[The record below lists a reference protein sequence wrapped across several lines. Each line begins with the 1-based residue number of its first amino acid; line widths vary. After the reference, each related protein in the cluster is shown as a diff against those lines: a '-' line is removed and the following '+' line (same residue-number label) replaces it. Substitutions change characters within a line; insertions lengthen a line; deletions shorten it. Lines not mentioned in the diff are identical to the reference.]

1 MPTQPHARTPARRHV
16 TALLAATAAAA
27 ATAVVAVLSSA
38 SAQAPA
44 SRVLSLHEL
53 DKGATFV
60 HVRNTRTKAGQSNLL
75 GDLIAFTNPITDAEG
90 TRLGRLHAQCI
101 TTVGSR
107 DFRKS
112 TLTCTAILHLRDGDL
127 TGQFVNDLGAETSTG
142 AITGGTG
149 AYAGARGVVVS
160 KQTDVGSDDT
170 ITLAG

>member
-1 MPTQPHARTPARRHV
+1 MLSQPHARTRRRV
-16 TALLAATAAAA
+16 AALLTATTAAA
-27 ATAVVAVLSSA
+27 ATAAVAVRSGA

-44 SRVLSLHEL
+44 SRILTLHEL
-53 DKGATFV
+53 DKGSTFV
-60 HVRNTRTKAGQSNLL
+60 HVRNTPPKSKQSNPL
-75 GDLIAFTNPITDAEG
+75 GDLIAFTNPVTDAAG
-90 TRLGRLHAQCI
+90 ARVGRLHAQCV

-107 DFRKS
+107 DFRTS

-127 TGQFVNDLGAETSTG
+127 TGQFVDDVGAESSTG

-160 KQTDVGSDDT
+160 KHTDVGSDDT

>member
-1 MPTQPHARTPARRHV
+1 MPSQPHARTRRHV
-16 TALLAATAAAA
+16 AALLTATTAAA
-27 ATAVVAVLSSA
+27 ATAAVAVLSSA

-44 SRVLSLHEL
+44 SRILTLHEL
-53 DKGATFV
+53 DKGSTFV
-60 HVRNTRTKAGQSNLL
+60 HVRNTPTKAQQSNRL
-75 GDLIAFTNPITDAEG
+75 GDLIAFTNPITDAAG
-90 TRLGRLHAQCI
+90 TRVGRLHAQCV
-101 TTVGSR
+101 TTVGAR

-127 TGQFVNDLGAETSTG
+127 TGQFVNDLGAQSSTG

>member
-1 MPTQPHARTPARRHV
+1 MPSHPHARTRRRAA
-16 TALLAATAAAA
+16 ALLAATAAAA
-27 ATAVVAVLSSA
+27 ATAIVAVLSSA

-44 SRVLSLHEL
+44 SRILTLHEL

-75 GDLIAFTNPITDAEG
+75 GDLIAFTNPVTDAAG
-90 TRLGRLHAQCI
+90 TRVGRLHAECI

-127 TGQFVNDLGAETSTG
+127 VGQFVDDVGAESSTG

-160 KQTDVGSDDT
+160 KHTDVGSDDT

>member
-1 MPTQPHARTPARRHV
+1 MPTQAHDRPPARRHV
-16 TALLAATAAAA
+16 TALLAATTAAA
-27 ATAVVAVLSSA
+27 ATVVLLLSSA
-38 SAQAPA
+38 SAQVPA
-44 SRVLSLHEL
+44 SRVLTLHEL
-53 DKGATFV
+53 DNGSTFV
-60 HVRNTRTKAGQSNLL
+60 HVRNTVPKSQQSNAL
-75 GDLIAFTNPITDAEG
+75 GDLIAFTNPITDAAG
-90 TRLGRLHAQCI
+90 TRIGRLHAECV

-127 TGQFVNDLGAETSTG
+127 TGQFVDDVGATSSTG

-160 KQTDVGSDDT
+160 RQTDVGSDDT

>member
-1 MPTQPHARTPARRHV
+1 MPTQPHGRPPARRHV
-16 TALLAATAAAA
+16 TALLAATTAAA
-27 ATAVVAVLSSA
+27 ATVGLLLSSA

-44 SRVLSLHEL
+44 SRILTLHEL
-53 DKGATFV
+53 DKGSTFV
-60 HVRNTRTKAGQSNLL
+60 HVRNTATKSQQSNVL
-75 GDLIAFTNPITDAEG
+75 GDLIAFTNPITDAAG
-90 TRLGRLHAQCI
+90 TRIGRLHAECV

-127 TGQFVNDLGAETSTG
+127 TGQFVDDVGATSSTG

-160 KQTDVGSDDT
+160 RQTDVGSDDT

>member
-1 MPTQPHARTPARRHV
+1 MPTQPHGRPPARRHV
-16 TALLAATAAAA
+16 TALLAATTAAA
-27 ATAVVAVLSSA
+27 ATVVVALLSSA

-44 SRVLSLHEL
+44 SRILTFHEL
-53 DKGATFV
+53 DKGSTFV
-60 HVRNTRTKAGQSNLL
+60 HVRNTAPKSQQSNVL
-75 GDLIAFTNPITDAEG
+75 GDLIAFTNPMTDAAG
-90 TRLGRLHAQCI
+90 TRIGRLHAECV

-127 TGQFVNDLGAETSTG
+127 TGQFVDDVGATSSTG

-160 KQTDVGSDDT
+160 RQTDVGSDDT

>member
-1 MPTQPHARTPARRHV
+1 MPSQPQARTRLRLA
-16 TALLAATAAAA
+16 ALLTATTAAA

-38 SAQAPA
+38 AAQAPA
-44 SRVLSLHEL
+44 SRILTLHEL
-53 DKGATFV
+53 DKGSTFV
-60 HVRNTRTKAGQSNLL
+60 HVRNTPRKSRQSNLL
-75 GDLIAFTNPITDAEG
+75 GDLIAFTNPITDAAG
-90 TRLGRLHAQCI
+90 ARVGRLHAQCI

-112 TLTCTAILHLRDGDL
+112 TLTCTAILHLREGDL

-149 AYAGARGVVVS
+149 SYAGARGVVVS
-160 KQTDVGSDDT
+160 KRTDVGSDDT